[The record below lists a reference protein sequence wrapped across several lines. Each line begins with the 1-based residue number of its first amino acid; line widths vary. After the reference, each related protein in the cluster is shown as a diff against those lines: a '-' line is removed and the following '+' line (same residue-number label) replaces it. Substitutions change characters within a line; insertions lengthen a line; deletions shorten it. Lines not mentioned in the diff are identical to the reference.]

1 MPEGGCEECLK
12 IGDNWVHLRY
22 CVTCKKTLCCNDS
35 KNQHASKHW
44 RASGHGVIRSKEQ
57 GETWAYCYEDD
68 QMIFTGST

>member
-44 RASGHGVIRSKEQ
+44 RASGHGVIRSKER

-68 QMIFTGST
+68 QMISTSSS